1 VNKAAVYVGIDVS
14 KDRLDVALRPSQECW
29 DVANEE
35 AGISTMVSLLEEVTP
50 TLIVLEATGGYENA
64 AVAALAAAALPVVVV
79 NPRQARDFAK
89 STGLLEKTD
98 KIDCMALALFAER
111 VQPEIRALKSE
122 ETQEFEAFLA
132 RRRQLQ
138 EMLTAEKNRTGTAH
152 PALKKQIAKHIR
164 WLEKELERT
173 EEELDRRIKAAPIW
187 RAQEELLRS
196 VPGVGPA
203 LSRTL
208 IGNVPELGQLT
219 NKEMRKLIGV
229 APLAWDSG
237 KHRGKRFTWGGR
249 AAVRA
254 VLYMATLVA
263 VRFNPVIRE
272 FYERLLGRGKEKKVA
287 LVACM
292 GKLLVILNSM
302 VRHGTRWDPNYARAA

>member
-1 VNKAAVYVGIDVS
+1 MPRS
-14 KDRLDVALRPSQECW
+14 PLWRPPPCPWS
-29 DVANEE
+29 
-35 AGISTMVSLLEEVTP
+35 SS
-50 TLIVLEATGGYENA
+50 
-64 AVAALAAAALPVVVV
+64 VVRCTRSVQRH
-79 NPRQARDFAK
+79 PRQARDFAK

-98 KIDCMALALFAER
+98 QLDCAALALFAER
-111 VQPEIRALKSE
+111 VQPEIRSLKSE
-122 ETQEFEAFLA
+122 EAQEFEAFLA

-152 PALKKQIAKHIR
+152 PAVRKQITKHVR
-164 WLEKELERT
+164 WLEKELERIG
-173 EEELDRRIKAAPIW
+173 EELDRQIKASPIW
-187 RAQEELLRS
+187 RAQDELLRS

-219 NKEMRKLIGV
+219 NQEIRKLIGV
-229 APLAWDSG
+229 VPLAWDSG

-292 GKLLVILNSM
+292 GTMLVILNSM
-302 VRHGTRWDPNYARAA
+302 VRHGTRGDPNSARAA